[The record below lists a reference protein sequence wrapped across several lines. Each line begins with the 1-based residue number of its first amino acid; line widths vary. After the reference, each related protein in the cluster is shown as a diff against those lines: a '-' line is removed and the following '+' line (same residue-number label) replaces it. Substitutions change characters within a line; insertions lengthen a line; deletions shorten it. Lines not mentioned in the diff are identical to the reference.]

1 MGASALMMMKNSFI
15 MAMGIAVGKI
25 VVSLLAAFAIVFFDF
40 KLRSF
45 CFWSIFI
52 TLMLP
57 VEVRIMP
64 TYKVISDLGLLNTYA
79 GLILPM
85 IVSATAV
92 FLFRQFFLSVP
103 REIAEASQIDGAHSM
118 QFFARILVPMTRTPI
133 AAMFVIQFIYGWN
146 QYLWPLLITTKQE
159 YYTLLIGI
167 NRMLQGADVL
177 IEWQIVM
184 ATTLLALIPPGPRG
198 GDHAEAVHQRDD
210 GHGEVGGAPADEK
223 REGRCRT
230 SIQRG
235 ESPHESRSGM
245 GPAARTTRLARSYA
259 LRAFDERYGLTCAL
273 SRTSSS
279 SSPSAHGWALPFVA
293 RIAKRF

>member
-1 MGASALMMMKNSFI
+1 MTEHSRFRRVLPHIWLWLAVIVVLFPIWIVFVASTRTNAEILSAPMPIWPGSHFFENYGRAISEGAKNMGASALLMMKNSFI

-40 KLRSF
+40 KLRAF

-64 TYKVISDLGLLNTYA
+64 TYKVIADLGLLNSYA

-103 REIAEASQIDGAHSM
+103 KEIAEASQIDGAHSM

-146 QYLWPLLITTKQE
+146 QYLWPLLITTKEE

-184 ATTLLALIPPGPRG
+184 ATTLLALIPP
-198 GDHAEAVHQRDD
+198 ALVVVVMQ
-210 GHGEVGGAPADEK
+210 K
-223 REGRCRT
+223 QF
-230 SIQRG
+230 I
-235 ESPHESRSGM
+235 SGM
-245 GPAARTTRLARSYA
+245 TDT
-259 LRAFDERYGLTCAL
+259 E
-273 SRTSSS
+273 
-279 SSPSAHGWALPFVA
+279 
-293 RIAKRF
+293 K

>member
-1 MGASALMMMKNSFI
+1 MIQQSKISRVVPHVVLWLAVIVIVFPIYLVFVASTRTNAEIQAAPMPVIPGDQFGINYSRALFEGAKNLGASAFTMIKNSTI
-15 MAMGIAVGKI
+15 MALGISTGKI
-25 VVSLLAAFAIVFFDF
+25 LVSLLAAFAIVFFHF
-40 KLRSF
+40 PGRKF
-45 CFWSIFI
+45 CFWAIFV

-64 TYKVISDLGLLNTYA
+64 TYKVIADLKLLNSYA

-103 REIAEASQIDGAHSM
+103 REIAEASQIDGATPM
-118 QFFARILVPMTRTPI
+118 QFFRSILVPMTRTPI

-167 NRMLQGADVL
+167 NRMLTGADVL

-184 ATTLLALIPPGPRG
+184 ATVMLAMIPP
-198 GDHAEAVHQRDD
+198 VLVVIVMQ
-210 GHGEVGGAPADEK
+210 K
-223 REGRCRT
+223 
-230 SIQRG
+230 Q
-235 ESPHESRSGM
+235 
-245 GPAARTTRLARSYA
+245 
-259 LRAFDERYGLTCAL
+259 
-273 SRTSSS
+273 
-279 SSPSAHGWALPFVA
+279 FVA
-293 RIAKRF
+293 GMTDTEK

>member
-1 MGASALMMMKNSFI
+1 MTEQSRIRRILPHVWLWLAILVVIFPIWLVFVASTRTNAEILAAPMPILPGPHFLENYGRAIKEGAQNMGASALMMMKNSFI
-15 MAMGIAVGKI
+15 MAMGIALGKI

-45 CFWSIFI
+45 CFWAIFI

-57 VEVRIMP
+57 VEVRIIP
-64 TYKVISDLGLLNTYA
+64 TYKVIADLGLLNTYA

-103 REIAEASQIDGAHSM
+103 KEIAEASQIDGARPL

-167 NRMLQGADVL
+167 NRMLSGADVL

-184 ATTLLALIPPGPRG
+184 ATVFLAMLPPALVVVVMQKQFIAGMTNT
-198 GDHAEAVHQRDD
+198 
-210 GHGEVGGAPADEK
+210 EK
-223 REGRCRT
+223 
-230 SIQRG
+230 
-235 ESPHESRSGM
+235 
-245 GPAARTTRLARSYA
+245 
-259 LRAFDERYGLTCAL
+259 
-273 SRTSSS
+273 
-279 SSPSAHGWALPFVA
+279 
-293 RIAKRF
+293 